1 MLGNWHS
8 TNLQQRKFLKK
19 TPQQK
24 PIAIY
29 TLTKKLELA
38 IPSSL
43 TSIKKIMKNKFIAT
57 ALAASLLLTFS
68 CSKKDKNP
76 AINSGKEL
84 SDLPSWVIDP
94 SVADGVG
101 GVGIASPSKG
111 GIQFQIPKA
120 ELDAK
125 ANIAATIQSEISRI
139 TKNSLRS
146 AQVNGNDDVEEFFAQ
161 ATKEVVKNL
170 PLSGVKRVNMYKA
183 ADGSLYIQMV
193 LKNEDYS
200 KFLEASEKTFAA
212 RAAKSNLG
220 RENINRTQEATKA
233 LFDELEKERAPEKKA
248 E

>member
-1 MLGNWHS
+1 
-8 TNLQQRKFLKK
+8 
-19 TPQQK
+19 
-24 PIAIY
+24 
-29 TLTKKLELA
+29 
-38 IPSSL
+38 
-43 TSIKKIMKNKFIAT
+43 MKNKFLAT
-57 ALAASLLLTFS
+57 AAVIALSFS
-68 CSKKDKNP
+68 FACAQKNKTTN
-76 AINSGKEL
+76 INAKNEL
-84 SDLPSWVIDP
+84 SNLPAWVIDP

-183 ADGSLYIQMV
+183 EDGSLYIQMV

-220 RENINRTQEATKA
+220 RENINKTQAATKE
-233 LFDELEKERAPEKKA
+233 LFDELEKERSNKSEKTTN
-248 E
+248 

>member
-1 MLGNWHS
+1 
-8 TNLQQRKFLKK
+8 
-19 TPQQK
+19 
-24 PIAIY
+24 
-29 TLTKKLELA
+29 
-38 IPSSL
+38 
-43 TSIKKIMKNKFIAT
+43 MKNKFLTAAVIA
-57 ALAASLLLTFS
+57 ALSLSFS
-68 CSKKDKNP
+68 CSHKDKTPN
-76 AINSGKEL
+76 INAKNEL
-84 SDLPSWVIDP
+84 SNLPAWVIDP
-94 SVADGVG
+94 SVKDGVG

-146 AQVNGNDDVEEFFAQ
+146 AQVNGADDVEEFFAQ

-170 PLSGVKRVNMYKA
+170 PLSGVKRVNMYKGE
-183 ADGSLYIQMV
+183 DGSLYIQMV

-220 RENINRTQEATKA
+220 RENINKTQAATKE
-233 LFDELEKERAPEKKA
+233 LFDELEKERGNKA
-248 E
+248 EKSKEVKSEKSEEVTN